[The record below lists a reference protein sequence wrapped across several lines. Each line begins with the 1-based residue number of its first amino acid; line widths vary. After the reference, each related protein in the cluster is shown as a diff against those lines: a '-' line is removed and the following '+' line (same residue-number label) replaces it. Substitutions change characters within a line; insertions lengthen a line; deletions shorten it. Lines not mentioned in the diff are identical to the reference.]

1 MALRSNPYD
10 EPMSMLESTVTVAS
24 TNWVTISSLATAAGT
39 LLLAIATF
47 ASIRSANRSARIAEE
62 SLLAGVRPL
71 LMPSK
76 PEDAPMLI
84 KFMDDHGVR
93 VGGGEGSAEV
103 GDDAIYL
110 TMLLRNVG
118 NGIAVLHG
126 WRMEFNAIGAP
137 KEPPPLELFRTLT
150 RGLYVAPADVGF
162 WQGTFRDRTDQEF
175 DKVAQKVNAR
185 ERLFIDVLYGDHLGG
200 QRFVSRFGL
209 TPEEDGTWNVA
220 VGRHWNVDRV
230 SRR

>member
-1 MALRSNPYD
+1 MPSSLF
-10 EPMSMLESTVTVAS
+10 EVFVAN
-24 TNWVTISSLATAAGT
+24 TNWVTVSSLATAAGT
-39 LLLAIATF
+39 LVLAIATF

-76 PEDAPMLI
+76 PEDSPMMI
-84 KFMDDHGVR
+84 KFIDDHGVR

-137 KEPPPLELFRTLT
+137 KEPPSPELFRTLT

-162 WQGTFRDRTDQEF
+162 WQGTYRDRNDEEF
-175 DKVAQKVNAR
+175 VLVASKIAAR

-209 TPEEDGTWNVA
+209 TPEDGDTWSVA
-220 VGRHWNVDRV
+220 VGRHWNLDRV
-230 SRR
+230 TRR